1 MLLTRLCG
9 ALALLACIAATN
21 PASAQA
27 LSQGDQ
33 AIYRSAFEKADLKD
47 WSAARATAAQAGD
60 PTLAEVI
67 LWLQLQD
74 SSRTGDFVTIV
85 SFLVENPGWPRL
97 DDLRRR
103 AEEAMPQELA
113 PADVIAYFDAY
124 PPLSGK
130 GTLRQLA
137 ALEALGRTE
146 ELQLAAI
153 DAWNGRDFSSSDEKT
168 FLERYASIIPARLA
182 WTRLDRLLWEGQTT
196 AAERILPFVDADHRA
211 LARARI
217 VLRNGGPGVDGAV
230 NAVPLGLA
238 DDPGLL
244 YERLRWRRTHGNEA
258 GAIELLARAP
268 AELGYPDLWAQE
280 RLILA
285 RDLLETG
292 NAAGAYRILAQHFE
306 LSGAVYHEVEWLA
319 GWISLRK
326 LGNARNAL
334 DHFMTFYGEVSY
346 PISRARGAYWAG
358 RAAEALGDT
367 GIATTWYD
375 LAADNGTT
383 FYGQLGAAKLGIQPR
398 LPEAPQPTQAEIAAF
413 AGDELTTIV
422 RQLAEI
428 GQERLVRVF
437 LTRMTDATDSGARHQ
452 LIGQLALVL
461 RRPDL
466 AVMVAKRAVQA
477 GSVLVTAGYPMI
489 ALPEPVPVDPSLAYA
504 IIRQESGFD
513 PGVVS
518 PAGARGLMQL
528 MPATAREVA
537 GKLGLSSSDAKLTS
551 DPLFN
556 MRLGT
561 TYLAQMIENQNGS
574 FVRAIASYNA
584 GPGRVRQWV
593 EAMGDPHDPN
603 VDIVDWIEEIPFSE
617 TRNYVQRV
625 LEGMEVYR
633 MLNGQETA
641 GLFNDMKMNCTQAT
655 C

>member
-1 MLLTRLCG
+1 MLTRLCG
-9 ALALLACIAATN
+9 ALALLVCIAATN
-21 PASAQA
+21 PVAAQA
-27 LSQGDQ
+27 LSENDR
-33 AIYRSAFEKADLKD
+33 AVYRSAFEKADLKD
-47 WSAARATAAQAGD
+47 WTAARATAARAAD
-60 PTLAEVI
+60 PTLAEVV

-74 SSRTGDFVTIV
+74 SSRTGDFISIV

-103 AEEAMPQELA
+103 AEEAMPEELT
-113 PADVIAYFDAY
+113 PDDVITYFDAY
-124 PPLSGK
+124 PPLSGR

-137 ALEALGRTE
+137 AAEALGRTDAVRE
-146 ELQLAAI
+146 AAI

-168 FLERYASIIPARLA
+168 FLERYARVIPATLA
-182 WTRLDRLLWEGQTT
+182 WTRLDRLLWEGQTS
-196 AAERILPFVDADHRA
+196 AAERILPFVDTDHQK

-217 VLRNGGPGVDGAV
+217 VLRSGVGGVDGAV
-230 NAVPLGLA
+230 SSVPPGLA

-244 YERLRWRRTHGNEA
+244 YERLRWRRTHGNEV
-258 GAIELLARAP
+258 GAAELLARAP
-268 AELGYPDLWAQE
+268 ANLPFPDLWADE

-285 RDLLETG
+285 NQLLDAG
-292 NAAGAYRILAQHFE
+292 NTAGAYRMLSQHYA
-306 LSGAVYHEVEWLA
+306 LSGALNHEIEWLA
-319 GWISLRK
+319 GWIALRK
-326 LGNARNAL
+326 LGNPRDAL

-358 RAAEALGDT
+358 RAAEALGET
-367 GIATTWYD
+367 GIAATWYD

-383 FYGQLGAAKLGIQPR
+383 FYGQLGAAKIGIAPR
-398 LPEAPQPTQAEIAAF
+398 LPQAPQPTQAEIEAF
-413 AGDELTTIV
+413 ANDELTTIV

-437 LTRMTDATDSGARHQ
+437 LTRMTDATDSGPRHQ

-461 RRPDL
+461 GRPDL
-466 AVMVAKRAVQA
+466 AVMVSKRAVQA

-489 ALPEPVPVDPSLAYA
+489 ALPSPMPVDPSLAYA

-513 PGVVS
+513 PGIVS

-537 GKLGLSSSDAKLTS
+537 GKLGLSSSDAKLTT
-551 DPLFN
+551 DPQFN
-556 MRLGT
+556 MRLGS
-561 TYLAQMIENQNGS
+561 TYLAQMIEGQGGS

-593 EAMGDPHDPN
+593 AERGDPHDPN
-603 VDIVDWIEEIPFSE
+603 IDIVDWIEEIPFAE

-641 GLFNDMKMNCTQAT
+641 GLFADMKMNCTQGN